1 MNNKNVKYYFGKQK
15 IGIAL
20 TLQLLLSV
28 GFLFSQSDIQQQRQK
43 IDQLNTTV
51 WEKVKNHDDSSR
63 LLLNQSVYLSKK
75 INYAKG
81 LAKAYKNFGVYFVRN
96 GSQEV
101 AQQYFF
107 KALKIY
113 DSLRINDEIALC
125 YNNIANIFSRIGN
138 YEKSIA
144 YYKLAL
150 QIHLKNKKF
159 KQYSETSNNL
169 AGDLIAVSKLN
180 EAERQVQKG
189 LLYVDS
195 INEPIIYANLLL
207 NLAIIYFDEN
217 QLDKGIICLKKIIK
231 IYEEENFQEGLS
243 ATYYHLGLF
252 SDEKNDHRQA
262 LNFYQKSYQIS
273 LANKL
278 YDNLRAPLESII
290 YSYNHLGEKDS
301 VSHYFSK
308 LIEFNGEIQQ
318 RRSDKNIQEIEI
330 KFQTEKK
337 EQQLM
342 LEKEKRAKLE
352 AISVSKNKTI
362 TILLIVIV
370 LIVAVSIFV
379 WLFQKQKQQLIA
391 LKLNQKN
398 DEVAKIVTEQRV
410 KIIESQLNGEVAER
424 QRIATEL
431 HDRVGGLL
439 ATLNLQFEVLEEK
452 CKLKDE
458 GKTIKQ
464 LLKSTINE
472 VRKISHNLDGVG
484 ESSGLENA
492 LKQLQEGIS
501 SSQRIEMHLYYELGD
516 FSLSNIIEKELFSII
531 QEMTTNTLK
540 HANASN
546 ITVQLSLLDEKINLI
561 FEDDGDGFDV
571 HTTNLGI
578 GLKNIEKRVEKL
590 NGTFIIDSKSNRGT
604 TLIANIPFE

>member
-1 MNNKNVKYYFGKQK
+1 MKFIFGRQN
-15 IGIAL
+15 IRIVL
-20 TLQLLLSV
+20 TLQVLLSV

-43 IDQLNTTV
+43 IDQLNTSI

-63 LLLNQSVYLSKK
+63 LVLNQSVYLSKK
-75 INYAKG
+75 INYSKG

-96 GSQEV
+96 GSHEV
-101 AQQYFF
+101 AQQYYFN
-107 KALKIY
+107 ALKIY
-113 DSLRINDEIALC
+113 DSLQNNDEIALC

-138 YEKSIA
+138 FEKSIA

-150 QIHLKNKKF
+150 KIHLKNRKF
-159 KQYSETSNNL
+159 KQYAETSNNL
-169 AGDLIAVSKLN
+169 AGDLIAVSKLD
-180 EAERQVQKG
+180 EAKRQVQKG

-195 INEPIIYANLLL
+195 INDPIIYANLLL
-207 NLAIIYFDEN
+207 NLAIIYLDEN
-217 QLDKGIICLKKIIK
+217 QLDDGINCLKKIIT
-231 IYEEENFQEGLS
+231 IYEDENFQEGLS
-243 ATYYHLGLF
+243 STYYHLGLF
-252 SDEKNDHRQA
+252 SDKKNDYQQA
-262 LNFYQKSYQIS
+262 LYFYRKSYQIGIV
-273 LANKL
+273 NKL
-278 YDNLRAPLESII
+278 YDNIRAPLEAII

-301 VSHYFSK
+301 VSLYFTE
-308 LIEFNGEIQQ
+308 LIEFNEEIQQ
-318 RRSDKNIQEIEI
+318 RRSAKNIQEIEI

-362 TILLIVIV
+362 TILVICIV
-370 LIVAVSIFV
+370 LIVVSSIFV
-379 WLFQKQKQQLIA
+379 WVFQKQKQQLIA
-391 LKLNQKN
+391 VKLNQKN
-398 DEVAKIVTEQRV
+398 DEVEKIIAEQRI
-410 KIIESQLNGEVAER
+410 KIIESQLNGEIFER
-424 QRIATEL
+424 QRIASEL

-458 GKTIKQ
+458 GKLIKQ
-464 LLKSTINE
+464 LLKSTIIE

-484 ESSGLENA
+484 ESSGLEHA

-501 SSQRIEMHLYYELGD
+501 SSQKIEMYLYYELGD
-516 FSLSNIIEKELFSII
+516 IILNNRIESELFSII
-531 QEMTTNTLK
+531 QELTTNTLK

-561 FEDDGDGFDV
+561 FEDDGTGFNV
-571 HTTNLGI
+571 QTTNLGI

-590 NGTFIIDSKSNRGT
+590 NGTFIIDSKPNRGT

>member
-1 MNNKNVKYYFGKQK
+1 MKFIFGRQN
-15 IGIAL
+15 IRIVL
-20 TLQLLLSV
+20 TLQVLLSV

-43 IDQLNTTV
+43 IDQLNTSV

-63 LLLNQSVYLSKK
+63 LVLNQSVYLSKK

-96 GSQEV
+96 GSHEV
-101 AQQYFF
+101 AQQYYFN
-107 KALKIY
+107 ALKIY
-113 DSLRINDEIALC
+113 DSLRNNDEIALC

-138 YEKSIA
+138 FEKSIA

-150 QIHLKNKKF
+150 KIHLKNGKF
-159 KQYSETSNNL
+159 KQYAETSNNL
-169 AGDLIAVSKLN
+169 AGDLIAISKLD
-180 EAERQVQKG
+180 EAKRQVQKG

-195 INEPIIYANLLL
+195 INDPIIYANLLL
-207 NLAIIYFDEN
+207 NLAIINFDEN
-217 QLDKGIICLKKIIK
+217 QLDDGINCLKKIIT
-231 IYEEENFQEGLS
+231 IYEEKNFQEGLS

-252 SDEKNDHRQA
+252 SDKKNDYQQA
-262 LNFYQKSYQIS
+262 LHFYRKSYQIGI
-273 LANKL
+273 ANKL
-278 YDNLRAPLESII
+278 YDNIRAPLEAMI

-301 VSHYFSK
+301 VSHYFTK
-308 LIEFNGEIQQ
+308 LIEFNEEIQL
-318 RRSDKNIQEIEI
+318 RRSAKNIQEIEI

-352 AISVSKNKTI
+352 AISASKNKTI
-362 TILLIVIV
+362 TILVICIV
-370 LIVAVSIFV
+370 LIVVSSIFV
-379 WLFQKQKQQLIA
+379 WVFQKQKQQLIA
-391 LKLNQKN
+391 VKLNQKN
-398 DEVAKIVTEQRV
+398 DEVEKIIAEQRI
-410 KIIESQLNGEVAER
+410 KIIESQLNGEVSER
-424 QRIATEL
+424 LRIASEL

-458 GKTIKQ
+458 GKLIKQ

-484 ESSGLENA
+484 ESSGLEHA
-492 LKQLQEGIS
+492 LNQLQEGIS
-501 SSQRIEMHLYYELGD
+501 SSQKIEMHLYYELGD
-516 FSLSNIIEKELFSII
+516 IILSNRMESELFSII
-531 QEMTTNTLK
+531 QELTTNTLK

-561 FEDDGDGFDV
+561 FEDDGAGFNV
-571 HTTNLGI
+571 QTTNLGI

-590 NGTFIIDSKSNRGT
+590 NGTFIIDSKPNRGS